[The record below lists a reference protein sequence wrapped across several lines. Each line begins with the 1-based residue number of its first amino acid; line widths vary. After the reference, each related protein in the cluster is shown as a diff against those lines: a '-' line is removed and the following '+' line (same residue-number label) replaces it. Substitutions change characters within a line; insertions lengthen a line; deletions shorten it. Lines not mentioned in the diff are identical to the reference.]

1 MTKPKPVRRGKA
13 GRQELEAG
21 LQAAIEACGN
31 QSELARRLGVTHQAV
46 QQWTVI
52 PLRNLL
58 EVERV
63 TGVPRKVLRPDLYA

>member
-1 MTKPKPVRRGKA
+1 MGKPKPERRGKA
-13 GRQELEAG
+13 RRKTDPG
-21 LQAAIEACGN
+21 LQAALDAVAGN
-31 QSELARRLGVTHQAV
+31 KSELARRLGVTHQAV

-63 TGVPRKVLRPDLYA
+63 TGVPRKILRPDLYA